1 MSSHMREPIAE
12 ASAADIGAAATGTDS
27 SPSAEERQAAGAPT
41 ELQSESAPD
50 TAPGRMESWLRSDF
64 RQLGRAYVSV
74 TLVAGAAVSWAAL
87 IAVTWAAGWH
97 QVWGGLLDA
106 NWIWLVVAP
115 IGVLIS
121 HLGYA
126 LTYQQVAR
134 VGEGPDLAGEEAV
147 AMVTTGFGP
156 FSPRGGFA
164 LDVGGFR
171 TLGLPKREATL
182 RVRTLGMLE
191 YCVLAPATFGCALYL
206 FLAGRPSQAGLLP
219 SWIIG
224 VPVGTVITLALL
236 LLYRRK
242 GRPDTWWAPAGHA
255 LDAVEGTFRVLRS
268 RSDGPLSLF
277 GMTAYWAADIAVLAA
292 CMAVFTHRH
301 SVGPAIVVGYA
312 TGYALT
318 RRSLPLAGAGA
329 VEALL
334 PFALTWVGYPL
345 ATSILAVISYRLFNL
360 WFAVIP
366 AIAGLRQL
374 RRHRR
379 REPRTEPGGLQGV
392 EV

>member
-1 MSSHMREPIAE
+1 MAV
-12 ASAADIGAAATGTDS
+12 ASAPDIGVAATGTD
-27 SPSAEERQAAGAPT
+27 PSAPAAERQAVGART
-41 ELQSESAPD
+41 EPRSVSAPE
-50 TAPGRMESWLRSDF
+50 TGPGRMESWLRSDF
-64 RQLGRAYVSV
+64 RHLGRAYVSA

-87 IAVTWAAGWH
+87 IAVTGAAGWH
-97 QVWGGLLDA
+97 HVWRGLVDA

-126 LTYQQVAR
+126 LTYRQVAR

-164 LDVGGFR
+164 LDARGFR
-171 TLGLPKREATL
+171 TLGLTKREATL

-224 VPVGTVITLALL
+224 VPLGTVIALALFE
-236 LLYRRK
+236 LYRRK
-242 GRPDTWWAPAGHA
+242 GRPHTWWAPARHA

-268 RSDGPLSLF
+268 KADGPLSLL

-366 AIAGLRQL
+366 AMAGLRQL
-374 RRHRR
+374 QRQRR
-379 REPRTEPGGLQGV
+379 REPRTESS
-392 EV
+392 EVQPAEV

>member
-1 MSSHMREPIAE
+1 
-12 ASAADIGAAATGTDS
+12 
-27 SPSAEERQAAGAPT
+27 
-41 ELQSESAPD
+41 
-50 TAPGRMESWLRSDF
+50 
-64 RQLGRAYVSV
+64 LGRAYVSA
-74 TLVAGAAVSWAAL
+74 TLVAGAAISWAAL
-87 IAVTWAAGWH
+87 ISVTWVAGW
-97 QVWGGLLDA
+97 QNVWRGLLNA

-115 IGVLIS
+115 IAVLIS

-126 LTYQQVAR
+126 LTYRQVVR
-134 VGEGPDLAGEEAV
+134 VGEGPDLAGEQAV

-164 LDVGGFR
+164 LDARGFR
-171 TLGLPKREATL
+171 NLGLTKQEAHL

-206 FLAGRPSQAGLLP
+206 FLAGRPAQAGLLP
-219 SWIIG
+219 SWIAG

-236 LLYRRK
+236 HLYRSK
-242 GRPDTWWAPAGHA
+242 GRPGTWWAPARHA
-255 LDAVEGTFRVLRS
+255 LDAVEGTFKVLKS
-268 RSDGPLSLF
+268 RSNGPLAIL

-360 WFAVIP
+360 WFAVLP

-374 RRHRR
+374 RHQRR
-379 REPRTEPGGLQGV
+379 SDPGPESGELRRADIPASRAPSR
-392 EV
+392 

>member
-1 MSSHMREPIAE
+1 MPSHMKVPLFGAPAPEAE
-12 ASAADIGAAATGTDS
+12 NPPETDGTPRSAAED
-27 SPSAEERQAAGAPT
+27 T
-41 ELQSESAPD
+41 ELAPP
-50 TAPGRMESWLRSDF
+50 AHRASPEGKEIWLRSDL
-64 RQLGRAYVSV
+64 RHLGRAYVSA

-87 IAVTWAAGWH
+87 IAITWEAGWPN
-97 QVWGGLLDA
+97 VWQGLLDA
-106 NWIWLVVAP
+106 DWPWLIVAP
-115 IGVLIS
+115 IGVLVS

-126 LTYQQVAR
+126 LTYRQVAR

-164 LDVGGFR
+164 LDARGFR
-171 TLGLPKREATL
+171 NLGLTKRDATL
-182 RVRTLGMLE
+182 RVRTLGMIE
-191 YCVLAPATFGCALYL
+191 YSILAPAAFGCALYL

-219 SWIIG
+219 SWIVG
-224 VPVGTVITLALL
+224 VPIGTLIALALL
-236 LLYRRK
+236 RAYHRA
-242 GRPDTWWAPAGHA
+242 GRPDTWWAPARHA
-255 LDAVEGTFRVLRS
+255 LDAIDGTFKVLRS
-268 RSDGPLSLF
+268 KSDGPLSLF
-277 GMTAYWAADIAVLAA
+277 GMSVYWAADIAALAA

-345 ATSILAVISYRLFNL
+345 ATSILAVIAYRSFNL

-366 AIAGLRQL
+366 AVAGLRQL
-374 RRHRR
+374 RRKRGE
-379 REPRTEPGGLQGV
+379 EPSLATQ
-392 EV
+392 